1 MHERSKDNKNA
12 PKSFRTIF
20 NQALGNRS
28 RSSTKDRNQYRTTT
42 NKHPLDTIIS
52 MPNKHSRSYNFML
65 FSSEKLSLIKK
76 VYTYTNCKVHFHR
89 SKLVFNFRSLILL
102 SKSRQGRRKG
112 WKTRRGQKVIKGSFD
127 GSDFAFKSVQ
137 IWRGWNSPLHPYFHR
152 LCFKRAWNMIYFL
165 LQLAQKI
172 WKSRPTLN

>member
-89 SKLVFNFRSLILL
+89 SKLVFNFRSLIFL
-102 SKSRQGRRKG
+102 SKYIRAGGRSNNLRRQPDIING
-112 WKTRRGQKVIKGSFD
+112 I
-127 GSDFAFKSVQ
+127 
-137 IWRGWNSPLHPYFHR
+137 LY
-152 LCFKRAWNMIYFL
+152 
-165 LQLAQKI
+165 
-172 WKSRPTLN
+172 